1 MQKKPDILNTREVA
15 RSRLFRIEAVNLRF
29 SNGVEVEY
37 ERLRGSGAVGA
48 VIIVPMLDAETV
60 LLIRE
65 YGVGLERYE
74 LGLPKGRVEHGED
87 PLEAADRELMEE
99 VGYGA
104 RTLTPLR
111 ALSLAPGYLGHRTQV
126 ILAENL
132 YPKTMEGDEP
142 EPIEVVPW
150 RMADFEQL
158 VMDHEDFS
166 EGRSIAALYLARS
179 HLAARSANGG
189 EAS

>member
-1 MQKKPDILNTREVA
+1 MPRKPDILSTREVA

-48 VIIVPMLDAETV
+48 VIIVPMLDADTI

-74 LGLPKGRVEHGED
+74 LGLPKGRVEPGED
-87 PLEAADRELMEE
+87 LLEAANRELMEE

-104 RTLTPLR
+104 GKLTSLR

-126 ILAENL
+126 ILAEEL
-132 YPKTMEGDEP
+132 YPRRLPGDEP
-142 EPIEVVPW
+142 EDIEVVPW
-150 RMADFEQL
+150 PAQRLEEL
-158 VMDHEDFS
+158 VMDDNEFS

-179 HLAARSANGG
+179 HIRRRNAAGS
-189 EAS
+189 E